1 MSTSSLNAI
10 RNYYRLTDTIGTA
23 GQPEKAQ
30 FADIKEAG
38 FELIINLAEANSPHA
53 ILNEEE
59 LVLSNELTYTHI
71 PVAFDDPTLDKLEHF
86 FDVMDAN
93 RGKNI
98 FVHCALNMRVSAF
111 MCLYQVIRQRIPL
124 DRALAGLHKVWQPDS
139 TWQAFITAALEKYPL
154 MDSKSES
161 Q

>member
-38 FELIINLAEANSPHA
+38 FELIINLAEANSLHA

-71 PVAFDDPTLDKLEHF
+71 PVAFDDPTLDKLEQF
-86 FDVMDAN
+86 FDVMDTN
-93 RGKNI
+93 KGKTFLCI
-98 FVHCALNMRVSAF
+98 VR
-111 MCLYQVIRQRIPL
+111 
-124 DRALAGLHKVWQPDS
+124 
-139 TWQAFITAALEKYPL
+139 
-154 MDSKSES
+154 
-161 Q
+161 